1 MDINI
6 KIPKDVEYIINELNA
21 NGFEA
26 YSVGGCVR
34 DSLLNKEPK
43 DWDITTSAKPQ
54 DVKRIFPKT
63 IDTGI
68 EHGTVTVRMHGEN
81 YEVTTYRIDGKYDDG
96 RHPNSVSFSTS
107 LKEDL
112 LRRDFTINA
121 MAYSPKDGL
130 IDMYDGVNDL
140 KNGIIRCVG
149 NPIERFSEDALRMLR
164 AIRFAGQ
171 LGFEI
176 EEGTKAAISELAEN
190 IVKVSCE
197 RIMVEISKL
206 IISNNPDRLMLLFET
221 GISKYFLP
229 EWDSMAV
236 TNQNNVNHIYS
247 VGEHTIKVLQAVK
260 KLYTGN
266 DERELRIL
274 SWSAFLHDVAKP
286 ECLTTDENG
295 TDHFYG
301 HPQLGS
307 RKADEI
313 LKRLKFDNYTI
324 NMVTRIINFHDYRFD
339 GNRRNIR
346 RFMNKAGVDILP
358 YLFILMKADICG
370 QSEYNREEKSA
381 RLEEA
386 EQIVKDIL
394 DNHESVSLKDLCIGG
409 NDLIQAGVPQ
419 GVIIGKIMNELL
431 DDVLDNPE
439 NNDRE
444 YLLNKSMDI
453 YKNNYK
459 NIF

>member
-1 MDINI
+1 MDIKI
-6 KIPKDVEYIINELNA
+6 KIPKDVEYIINEINA

-54 DVKRIFPKT
+54 EIKQIFPKT

-68 EHGTVTVRMHGEN
+68 EHGTVTVRLHGEN

-112 LRRDFTINA
+112 MRRDFTINS

-140 KNGIIRCVG
+140 SRGIIRCVG

-171 LGFEI
+171 LGFKI
-176 EEGTKAAISELAEN
+176 EEKTKAAITELSEN

-206 IISNNPDRLMLLFET
+206 IISNNPDKLMLLFET

-229 EWDSMAV
+229 EWDRMAS
-236 TNQNNVNHIYS
+236 TEQNNINHIYS

-260 KLYTGN
+260 SLYTGN
-266 DERELRIL
+266 DERELRVL

-286 ECLTTDENG
+286 DCLTTDENG

-301 HPQLGS
+301 HPQKGS
-307 RKADEI
+307 RMAQEV

-324 NMVTRIINFHDYRFD
+324 SMVTRIINYHDYRFD

-346 RFMNKAGVDILP
+346 RFMSKAGVDILP
-358 YLFILMKADICG
+358 YLFILMEADLCG
-370 QSEYNREEKSA
+370 QSDYNREEKRS
-381 RLEEA
+381 RIEEA
-386 EQIVKDIL
+386 KDIVKDIL
-394 DNHESVSLKDLCIGG
+394 DKQESVSIKDLCIGG
-409 NDLIQAGVPQ
+409 NDLMQVGIPQ
-419 GVIIGKIMNELL
+419 GKIIGDIMNRLL
-431 DDVLDNPE
+431 EDVLDEPKH
-439 NNDRE
+439 NDRK
-444 YLLNKSMDI
+444 YLLGKAMDI
-453 YKNNYK
+453 YKK
-459 NIF
+459 